1 MAKGRMAVVLN
12 FEKHAIRVG
21 TSTYTY
27 YKIGNRITKTCKTRT
42 DALLLGKWKGIQ
54 GSGTYTQ
61 NPLPECFTH
70 STWNNTHE

>member
-1 MAKGRMAVVLN
+1 MSTDEEQAIKEALN
-12 FEKHAIRVG
+12 IHIEHKM
-21 TSTYTY
+21 
-27 YKIGNRITKTCKTRT
+27 GNRINITCKTRD

-70 STWNNTHE
+70 ITWNSTQE